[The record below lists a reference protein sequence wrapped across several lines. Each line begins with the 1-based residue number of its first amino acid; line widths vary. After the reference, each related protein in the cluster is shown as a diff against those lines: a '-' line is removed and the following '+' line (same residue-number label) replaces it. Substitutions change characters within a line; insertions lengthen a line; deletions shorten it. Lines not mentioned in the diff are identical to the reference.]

1 MQVPFEGEVELPLKG
16 HLAFKGAAMV
26 QHVSGNACLTAYA
39 PNFLPCGCHMQAL
52 SIC

>member
-26 QHVSGNACLTAYA
+26 QRNVTRAMIQKHVEHVGKA
-39 PNFLPCGCHMQAL
+39 
-52 SIC
+52 